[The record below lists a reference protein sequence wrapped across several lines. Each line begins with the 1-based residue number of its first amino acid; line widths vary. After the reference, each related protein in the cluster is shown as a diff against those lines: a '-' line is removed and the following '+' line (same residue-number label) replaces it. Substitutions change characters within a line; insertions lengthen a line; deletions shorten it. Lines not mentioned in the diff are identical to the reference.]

1 MEGRAADLSRR
12 PGGRLPQH
20 ADGHGAA
27 RRARQ
32 FSARRRIQCRLGDRS
47 DPACARTRRHA
58 HRGHGR
64 WRGAVDRPRQGEW
77 RGLAVQRDRLVDDRR
92 QPQRRGQADPQD
104 HALQRRPSHVSRTL
118 RCRCCRR
125 VPRAGAGLG
134 APHSRS
140 KFAVCGG
147 CESPFRSSGTQRVK
161 EHSMNVGMM
170 MVFASYGWE
179 NCSDAQVWDEEIRL
193 ARLAADLGFDCLWS
207 AEHHFND
214 YSFVPDNLQLM
225 TYLTALCPNVDLGTA
240 AVILPWHDPL
250 RVAEQAAVLDMLSK
264 GRLRLGLGRGLARR
278 EFAAFRLSMDES
290 RERFD
295 EAAPMIVDALKTG
308 FIEGDG
314 KFYKQPLIEIRPRPQ
329 HSFDGRIYAVA
340 SSEDSIESAAKLGAH
355 IVMFAD
361 RPWEMRLPAIERGR
375 ELHRKYHGTAPPQ
388 VMLTEFCVCGTNLA
402 ETEDEARRYQGKL
415 VESNFYHYEFLG
427 QHFKTVKGYDAY
439 QQKAEIARKGGLDGA
454 VAGFMRAASWGTPD
468 KILRGLEER
477 RKIVGDFE
485 LNVAFRFG
493 GTPYEVAERGL
504 RSEER

>member
-1 MEGRAADLSRR
+1 
-12 PGGRLPQH
+12 
-20 ADGHGAA
+20 
-27 RRARQ
+27 
-32 FSARRRIQCRLGDRS
+32 
-47 DPACARTRRHA
+47 
-58 HRGHGR
+58 
-64 WRGAVDRPRQGEW
+64 
-77 RGLAVQRDRLVDDRR
+77 
-92 QPQRRGQADPQD
+92 
-104 HALQRRPSHVSRTL
+104 
-118 RCRCCRR
+118 
-125 VPRAGAGLG
+125 
-134 APHSRS
+134 
-140 KFAVCGG
+140 
-147 CESPFRSSGTQRVK
+147 
-161 EHSMNVGMM
+161 MM

-179 NCSDAQVWDEEIRL
+179 NCSDARVWDEEIRL

-225 TYLTALCPNVDLGTA
+225 TYLTALCPDIDLGTA

-295 EAAPMIVDALKTG
+295 EAAPMIVSALTTG

-314 KFYKQPLIEIRPRPQ
+314 KFYKQPRIEIRPRPQ

-340 SSEDSIESAAKLGAH
+340 SSEDSIDSAAKLGAH
-355 IVMFAD
+355 VVMFAD
-361 RPWEMRLPAIERGR
+361 RPWEMRLPNIESGR
-375 ELHRKYHGTAPPQ
+375 ELHRKYHGTEPPQ

-402 ETEDEARRYQGKL
+402 ETEEEARRYQGKF

-427 QHFKTVKGYDAY
+427 EHFKTVKGYDAY

-454 VAGFMRAASWGTPD
+454 VNGFMQAASWGTPD

-477 RKIVGDFE
+477 RKIIGDFE

-493 GTPYEVAERGL
+493 GTPHEVAERGL
-504 RSEER
+504 KLFAKEVLPVLKSQSSQGSGGGRVSPSPGRAEMPVRTSEPVKFDAIIVGAGVGGLYAIYRLRKLGLRVRAFETGTDVGGTWYWNRYPGCRCDVESMEYSYSFFDELQQEWHWPERYGTQPEILRYINHVADRFDLRRDIEFNARVKRRPSIVRRAPGR